1 MKGNEDMFPKDIQGL
16 GKVACLDT
24 VVDTGTSAP
33 VSSRPYRHDPL
44 KTEAI
49 AAFVEDLEKNNLI
62 SKSTSPW
69 SSPVLLVKKKSATPG
84 TAPSWRFCVDYSRVN
99 NLTSV
104 LGYSPPL
111 VAELVDKAAGL

>member
-1 MKGNEDMFPKDIQGL
+1 M
-16 GKVACLDT
+16 
-24 VVDTGTSAP
+24 
-33 VSSRPYRHDPL
+33 SSRPYRHDPL

-62 SKSTSPW
+62 SDISKSTSPW
-69 SSPVLLVKKKSATPG
+69 SSPVLLDQEEVGSDAATPG

-111 VAELVDKAAGL
+111 VAEQSWSTRPRGFGSIHLGTLPQRLNGERTAL